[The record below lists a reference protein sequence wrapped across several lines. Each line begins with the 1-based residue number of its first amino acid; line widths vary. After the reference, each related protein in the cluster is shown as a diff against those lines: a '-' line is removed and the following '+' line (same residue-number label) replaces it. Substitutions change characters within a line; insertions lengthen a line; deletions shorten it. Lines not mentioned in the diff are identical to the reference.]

1 MAVNYEYYR
10 CFYYVA
16 KYRNL
21 TLAASA
27 MASSQP
33 NVTRVMHNLE
43 HELGCR
49 LFIRS
54 NRGISL
60 TEEGEKLYSYV
71 AVAFEQ
77 LRLGEETLTR
87 SAGLQE
93 GTVYLG
99 TSETAM
105 HELLLEEVRRFH
117 AAYPAV
123 RLKIRNCSTP
133 QAISA
138 LRSGQIDFAVVA
150 SPVSIQP
157 PLKRKNLKLFQDIL
171 ISGPQFADLVGRKI
185 RLADLAQYPLV
196 CLARGTT
203 AFEFYSKLYR
213 DYGLELEA
221 DIEVATAD
229 LVLPM
234 VRSGLGL
241 GFLPY
246 EFAREELQA
255 GRVIRLDLIEPIPER
270 HICLIQ
276 DEHRGLS
283 VAARTFQKMLCEAC
297 LSAG

>member
-185 RLADLAQYPLV
+185 HLADLAQYPLV

-283 VAARTFQKMLCEAC
+283 VAARTFQKMLCESC